1 MEIKHYTRDRIPDV
15 LRFERDLRTEESI
28 WSSWTGSVS
37 SKAIAIEVQALMQ
50 TLRKELKE
58 QGVDTLIGLIASNED
73 AQRFYH
79 SLPCTTIKDEGIW
92 IDL

>member
-1 MEIKHYTRDRIPDV
+1 
-15 LRFERDLRTEESI
+15 
-28 WSSWTGSVS
+28 
-37 SKAIAIEVQALMQ
+37 MQ

-79 SLPCTTIKDEGIW
+79 SLPCATIKDEGIW